1 MTSRDASPGSPDGAM
16 SGAPLALRV
25 AILTISDA
33 CAAGDRVDESGRV
46 IREWV
51 QDRGYTLANQAV
63 IPDGTAGITRVLLDW
78 SSEEAPDVILTTGG
92 TGLGPRDVTPEATSA
107 VLDRETPGLA
117 ERLRTEGQRHTPF
130 AALSRGVAG
139 IRGRTLIVN
148 LPGSPRAT
156 AEGLDSL
163 GDLLPHAVSVLR
175 GEDRG
180 RHPVGREA
188 SDSPKGP
195 GGPVEGA

>member
-1 MTSRDASPGSPDGAM
+1 MSSRDASAGSPDD
-16 SGAPLALRV
+16 STPGAPLPLRV
-25 AILTISDA
+25 AVLTISDA

-51 QDRGYTLANQAV
+51 QARKYTLAKQAV
-63 IPDGTAGITRVLLDW
+63 IPDGTAGITRVLLEW
-78 SSEEAPDVILTTGG
+78 SGDGAPDVILTTGG

-117 ERLRTEGQRHTPF
+117 ERLRMEGQRHTPF

-148 LPGSPRAT
+148 LPGSPRGT
-156 AEGLDSL
+156 SEGLDSL
-163 GDLLPHAVSVLR
+163 GNLLPHAVSVLR
-175 GEDRG
+175 GDDGG
-180 RHPVGREA
+180 RHPVGPEG
-188 SDSPKGP
+188 SDPPNGLDGSG
-195 GGPVEGA
+195 EGA